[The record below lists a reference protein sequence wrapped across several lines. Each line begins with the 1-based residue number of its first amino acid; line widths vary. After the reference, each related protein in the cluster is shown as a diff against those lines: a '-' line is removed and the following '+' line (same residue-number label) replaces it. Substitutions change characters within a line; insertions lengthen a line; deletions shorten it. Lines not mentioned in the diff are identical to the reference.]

1 MRDGQGNLKGKR
13 TTRHFAISLLLTKYL
28 KTVARSGYKHSLVV
42 REAVVDE
49 SVDWRCKAGRT
60 DGVLHRSDIKVTTAE
75 IDTHYDL
82 VITTP
87 QVYGTAALAGCSSIP
102 GVAAKAKYNQKLKFY
117 NDRYT
122 FPERRLV
129 PIAIEIHGRWH
140 PDSRKAIKEMMRIEL
155 SDGDVVDNE
164 TLSYQTSHL
173 LKATTVALARERAL
187 ALLRLAKNLREFHH
201 EHGDA
206 LTQVQEDDEE

>member
-1 MRDGQGNLKGKR
+1 MFSLCLNKKNLQQGAQRRVWQTEGGP
-13 TTRHFAISLLLTKYL
+13 SELL
-28 KTVARSGYKHSLVV
+28 VWQQG
-42 REAVVDE
+42 
-49 SVDWRCKAGRT
+49 
-60 DGVLHRSDIKVTTAE
+60 
-75 IDTHYDL
+75 
-82 VITTP
+82 
-87 QVYGTAALAGCSSIP
+87 
-102 GVAAKAKYNQKLKFY
+102 
-117 NDRYT
+117 
-122 FPERRLV
+122 
-129 PIAIEIHGRWH
+129 WH

-187 ALLRLAKNLREFHH
+187 AFHRLAKNLREFHH

>member
-1 MRDGQGNLKGKR
+1 
-13 TTRHFAISLLLTKYL
+13 
-28 KTVARSGYKHSLVV
+28 
-42 REAVVDE
+42 
-49 SVDWRCKAGRT
+49 
-60 DGVLHRSDIKVTTAE
+60 
-75 IDTHYDL
+75 
-82 VITTP
+82 
-87 QVYGTAALAGCSSIP
+87 
-102 GVAAKAKYNQKLKFY
+102 
-117 NDRYT
+117 
-122 FPERRLV
+122 
-129 PIAIEIHGRWH
+129 
-140 PDSRKAIKEMMRIEL
+140 MMRIGL